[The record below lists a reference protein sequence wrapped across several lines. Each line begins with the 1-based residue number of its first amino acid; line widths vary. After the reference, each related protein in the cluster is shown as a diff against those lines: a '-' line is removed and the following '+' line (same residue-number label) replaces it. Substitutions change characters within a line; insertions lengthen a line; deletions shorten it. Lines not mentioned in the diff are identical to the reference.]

1 MIHDITKRRIK
12 EIDLNLTG
20 KQITGYKFYAWD
32 GKIQRTIEIIFVGE
46 VEIKE
51 VRQTKNTFVNLRRF
65 NDIKINNKNKVIL

>member
-1 MIHDITKRRIK
+1 MIHDITKRRFK
-12 EIDLNLTG
+12 GIDLNLTG
-20 KQITGYKFYAWD
+20 KRITGYKFYVWD

-65 NDIKINNKNKVIL
+65 NDVKINNKNKILI